1 MKSALAAVPAA
12 LVLGGCVLSE
22 PASTP
27 SPDAAPGIVATAV
40 ADRVVDPDDLVFLR
54 EEEKLARDVYLTLGA
69 LWDVP
74 EFANIA
80 GSEQAHMDAVLRL
93 LVAYRIPDPIAD
105 DTIGVFVNPTLDA
118 LYDDLVAAGEG
129 SLLGAL
135 TVGATI
141 EDLDLNDIQ
150 GMVSRNTARDAA
162 RVLDALACG
171 SRNHLRAFV
180 AELALIGAD
189 YDAQY
194 LTPAELEAILAGDH
208 ERCGGW

>member
-1 MKSALAAVPAA
+1 MKAVLVAVPAA
-12 LVLGGCVLSE
+12 LVLGGCVLNE
-22 PASTP
+22 PVSTS
-27 SPDAAPGIVATAV
+27 SPDTAPGVAATAV
-40 ADRVVDPDDLVFLR
+40 ADRVVDADDLLFLR

-80 GSEQAHMDAVLRL
+80 ASEQAHMDAVLRL
-93 LVAYRIPDPIAD
+93 LVTYRIPDPVTD

-129 SLLGAL
+129 SLIAAL

-150 GMVSRNTARDAA
+150 AMEERNTARDAA
-162 RVLDALACG
+162 RVLDSLACG
-171 SRNHLRAFV
+171 SRNHVRAYVAQLR
-180 AELALIGAD
+180 LLGAD
-189 YDAQY
+189 YAAQY
-194 LTPAELEAILAGDH
+194 LTAAELEAILAGDH